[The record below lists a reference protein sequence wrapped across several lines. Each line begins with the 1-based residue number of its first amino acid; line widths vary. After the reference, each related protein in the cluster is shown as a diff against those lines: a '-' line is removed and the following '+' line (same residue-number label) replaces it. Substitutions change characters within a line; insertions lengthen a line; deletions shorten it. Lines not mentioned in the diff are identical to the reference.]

1 MRTLM
6 STLTLVLV
14 IAVAGAGQQVIL
26 VERIQDL
33 SLSDAQEAKIAE
45 IRKDCEPKV
54 KDAAKE
60 LAGLVKEEEQKLAD
74 VLTAEQKQK
83 IQALK
88 EERKDHRS
96 ECLAHTVAHLKELDL
111 TDAEMAKIGEISTE
125 FRPKMAKCMKE
136 LHSLLSDEQ
145 RKARAD
151 ALSSGKKRVEVLAAL
166 KLTEAQKDKIV
177 GVAKDLAG
185 IAREEM
191 EQIRDMLSASQKE
204 KLADL
209 KGERKEHARDRMA
222 HRIAHLKDLN
232 LTEEQRTKLAAIRNE
247 YRPRI
252 HEAGNRLR
260 GAIRDEVERV
270 AAVLK
275 ER

>member
-6 STLTLVLV
+6 SALALLVVLS
-14 IAVAGAGQQVIL
+14 VAGAGQEVVL

-45 IRKDCEPKV
+45 IRKECEPKV
-54 KDAAKE
+54 QEAAKE
-60 LAGLVKEEEQKLAD
+60 LAALVKEEEQKLQG

-88 EERKDHRS
+88 EERKEHRS
-96 ECLAHTVAHLKELDL
+96 ECVAHAIANLKALDM

-136 LHSLLSDEQ
+136 LHGLLSDEQ

-151 ALSSGKKRVEVLAAL
+151 AVSSGKKRVEVIAAL
-166 KLTEAQKDKIV
+166 KLTDAQKDKIV
-177 GVAKDLAG
+177 AVAKDLTG
-185 IAREEM
+185 LVRQEM
-191 EQIRDMLSASQKE
+191 EQIRDTLTASQKE

-209 KGERKEHARDRMA
+209 KEERKEHARDRMA
-222 HRIAHLKDLN
+222 HRVANLKDLN
-232 LTEEQRTKLAAIRNE
+232 LTDEQRTRLAAIRNE

-275 ER
+275 EQ